1 MTVQDTPMKPQETVI
16 YLLGELKGQVVSL
29 QGSVDSS
36 QATQAG
42 INASVQTEIASMRRD
57 IGTLSS
63 EVGVLKAQMPR
74 RAPWWSVAAGVA
86 SIAAVLVVAI
96 QLFTNQ

>member
-1 MTVQDTPMKPQETVI
+1 MKPQETVI

-42 INASVQTEIASMRRD
+42 INATVQAEMAGLRRD
-57 IGTLSS
+57 LSGLSS
-63 EVGVLKAQMPR
+63 EVGVLKAQMPK

-96 QLFTNQ
+96 QLFANQ